1 MIAVDTNILVRLMTG
16 DDPDQ
21 MARAEALLQHGRV
34 FIPTSVMLE
43 AEWVLRS
50 VYGFACERRFSALEA
65 LAGLPDVALEHA
77 DRVAGA
83 LALARQGFDFS
94 DVMHYLAAVDAG
106 CDELATFD
114 LKFARLPNDG
124 PPAVRL
130 L

>member
-1 MIAVDTNILVRLMTG
+1 MTG

-21 MARAEALLQHGRV
+21 MARAETLLQGGRI
-34 FIPTSVMLE
+34 FIPTSVVIE
-43 AEWVLRS
+43 AEWVLRR
-50 VYGFACERRFSALEA
+50 VYGFAREPLLSALEA
-65 LAGLPDVALEHA
+65 LAGLPNVTLEHA

-83 LALARQGFDFS
+83 LAFARRGFDFS

-114 LKFARLPNDG
+114 LKFAKLPTQG
-124 PPAVRL
+124 APAVRL